1 MLAEMRAGRGRF
13 YYGWAV
19 VGALALAITSGY
31 GILTYAFT
39 VFVEPMHAEL
49 GWTVGQLT
57 GAVSLAGI
65 ASVVLSPIL
74 GRLLDRH
81 GSRLVMSLGTVA
93 AALLLLAWSAVS
105 RIEVFYVTIFLLTGA
120 SVAVLYPPAFWTISN
135 WFAKKRRRALTV
147 LTFTGGFA
155 AIIFTPL
162 TQLLITSYG
171 WRTTLVI
178 YAVFLLCFN
187 LPLLSIILRR
197 RPEDLGLAVD
207 GGAPGDV
214 AARQS
219 STATRRPGATLA
231 IAMQQAGF
239 WWLTA
244 AFALN
249 SIAIMFV
256 LIHFVPLLI
265 ERGYAPAV
273 AAAMYGLIG
282 LASLPGRLV
291 LTPLGERIPPGWI
304 SVAIFLTQ
312 TVGFAVLALGRGSWT
327 VILFLILIAAG
338 FGAISPSNAAL
349 IADLFGVGYFGTI
362 QGVIGMVIDGSTA
375 VILVLL
381 AALRD
386 YWGGYAQLT
395 WVVMAIAAL
404 SAACMLVAWARRQ
417 IRWE

>member
-1 MLAEMRAGRGRF
+1 MLTEMRAGRGRF

-39 VFVEPMHAEL
+39 VFVEPMNADM

-57 GAVSLAGI
+57 GAFSLAGLM
-65 ASVVLSPIL
+65 SVVLSPVL

-81 GSRLVMSLGTVA
+81 GSRFVMSGGTIA
-93 AALLLLAWSAVS
+93 ASLFLIAWSAVS
-105 RIEVFYVTIFLLTGA
+105 RIELFYVIIFLLSGA
-120 SVAVLYPPAFWTISN
+120 SIAVLYPAAFWTVSN

-178 YAVFLLCFN
+178 YAAFLLCFN

-197 RPEDLGLAVD
+197 RPGDLGLLVD
-207 GGAPGDV
+207 GVRPDV
-214 AARQS
+214 LPLRQS
-219 STATRRPGATLA
+219 EGGTRPAGATLA
-231 IAMQQAGF
+231 IAVRQAGF

-249 SIAIMFV
+249 SIAITFV
-256 LIHFVPLLI
+256 VIHMVPLLI
-265 ERGYAPAV
+265 ERGYSPAL
-273 AAAMYGLIG
+273 AATLYGLIG

-291 LTPLGERIPPGWI
+291 LTPLGDRVPPGWI

-312 TVGFAVLALGRGSWT
+312 TIGFAVLALGRGSWT
-327 VILFLILIAAG
+327 VVLFFVLFAAG

-375 VILVLL
+375 VILALL
-381 AALRD
+381 AVLRD
-386 YWGGYAQLT
+386 SWGGYARLT
-395 WVVMAIAAL
+395 WVVMMIAAL
-404 SAACMLVAWARRQ
+404 SAACMLVAWGRRQ

>member
-256 LIHFVPLLI
+256 LIHFVPLLT

-327 VILFLILIAAG
+327 VILFLILFAAG

>member
-1 MLAEMRAGRGRF
+1 MLSEMRAGRGRF
-13 YYGWAV
+13 YYGWVV

-39 VFVEPMHAEL
+39 VFVEPMNAEL

-57 GAVSLAGI
+57 GAFSLAGL

-81 GSRLVMSLGTVA
+81 GSRLIMSVGTIA
-93 AALLLLAWSAVS
+93 AALLLLAWSAVA
-105 RIEVFYVTIFLLTGA
+105 RIELFYVIIFLLSGA
-120 SVAVLYPPAFWTISN
+120 SIAVLYPAAFWTISN

-178 YAVFLLCFN
+178 YAAFLLCFN

-197 RPEDLGLAVD
+197 RPGDLGLSVD
-207 GGAPGDV
+207 GVPSDDRS
-214 AARQS
+214 ARQLD
-219 STATRRPGATLA
+219 AGTRPPGATLA
-231 IAMQQAGF
+231 VAVRQAGF

-244 AFALN
+244 SFALN
-249 SIAIMFV
+249 GIAVTFV
-256 LIHFVPLLI
+256 VIHFVPLLI
-265 ERGYAPAV
+265 ERGYAPTL

-282 LASLPGRLV
+282 LFSLPGRLI
-291 LTPLGERIPPGWI
+291 LTPLGDRIPPGWI

-312 TVGFAVLALGRGSWT
+312 AVGFAVLATGRGSWT
-327 VILFLILIAAG
+327 VILFLILFSAG

-349 IADLFGVGYFGTI
+349 IADLFGVGYFGII

-375 VILVLL
+375 IILVLL

-386 YWGGYAQLT
+386 YWGGYARLT
-395 WVVMAIAAL
+395 WVVMLIAAF
-404 SAACMLVAWARRQ
+404 SAACMLVAWARRE
-417 IRWE
+417 IRWD